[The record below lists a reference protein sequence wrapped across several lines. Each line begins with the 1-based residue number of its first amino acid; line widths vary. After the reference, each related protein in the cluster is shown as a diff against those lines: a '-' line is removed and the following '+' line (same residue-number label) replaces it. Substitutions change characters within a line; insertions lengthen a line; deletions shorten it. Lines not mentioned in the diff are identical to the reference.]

1 MIDKHI
7 TIRDARIS
15 AGLTQNQLATKTGL
29 NRSQIQKLE
38 SGDIKIENITAR
50 NLFAIADALGVDPR
64 ELLEV
69 SP

>member
-1 MIDKHI
+1 MNNK
-7 TIRDARIS
+7 IRSARIATGMS
-15 AGLTQNQLATKTGL
+15 QIQLATRTGL

-38 SGDIKIENITAR
+38 SGDIKIENITAK